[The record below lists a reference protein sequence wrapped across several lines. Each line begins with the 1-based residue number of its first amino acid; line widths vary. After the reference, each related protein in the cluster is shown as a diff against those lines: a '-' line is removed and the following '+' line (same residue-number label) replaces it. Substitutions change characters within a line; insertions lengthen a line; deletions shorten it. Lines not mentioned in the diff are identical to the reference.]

1 MTLQAVSAR
10 PNLPDVARHVIHRS
24 CTPRVFGQRASHD
37 VTSNVCQALP
47 ASAEALPMALRPTE
61 HITAVTP
68 ARSRSALA
76 TAPSQLPDIMTTSAP
91 IARELSAF
99 PEC

>member
-1 MTLQAVSAR
+1 
-10 PNLPDVARHVIHRS
+10 
-24 CTPRVFGQRASHD
+24 
-37 VTSNVCQALP
+37 
-47 ASAEALPMALRPTE
+47 MALRPTE

-76 TAPSQLPDIMTTSAP
+76 TAPSQLPEIMTTSAP